1 MFYKPHN
8 YQKHSKQHIIDNNGA
23 GLFLGMGLG
32 KTSIV
37 LDAVDW
43 LIYHDM
49 SVRKVLVIAPKKVA
63 ESTWVDERDKWDQ
76 FKHLRISLVLGSPEE
91 RIAALRG
98 KADIYVI
105 GRDNVRWLVTHC
117 MSAWP
122 FDMIVFDE
130 SSSFKNHASQRFKS
144 IRMVL
149 PKTRRKVIL
158 TGTPSPNGFADL
170 WAQMYLLDS
179 GERLGISITNYR
191 VEYLSKGRGEFS
203 KYTINEF
210 AKAAVLE
217 KVKDI
222 VISMSAE
229 DYLELP
235 EYNEFIQ
242 KVKLPKEIKQAYDDF
257 EETAVLELLES
268 EGGKISA
275 ANAAA
280 LMNKLL
286 QFANGA
292 VYRQVIKG
300 NGIMERE
307 YVEVHEE
314 KLDVL
319 EELIEAAQDEPVLVF
334 YSYQH
339 DLERIQK
346 RFGGTKYENE
356 HTLKDWNDGKI
367 KLLLAHPASVAY
379 GLNMQAG
386 GRIIVWF
393 GLPWSLELWQQGN
406 ARLYRQ
412 GQVKPVIVHKVVC
425 PGTVDMRVATALSD
439 KADEQDSL
447 MDAVKAIVKD
457 VIKRKPNLST
467 NLDVID

>member
-1 MFYKPHN
+1 MYYTPHN
-8 YQKHSKQHIIDNNGA
+8 YQNHGKQHIIDNEGA

-32 KTSIV
+32 KTSIT
-37 LDAVDW
+37 LDAIDY

-76 FKHLRISLVLGSPEE
+76 FNHLRISSMLGSPEE
-91 RIAALRG
+91 RIAALRI

-105 GRDNVRWLVTHC
+105 SRNNVQWLVTHC

-122 FDMIVFDE
+122 FDMVVFDE

-149 PKTRRKVIL
+149 PKTCRRVIL

-170 WAQMYLLDS
+170 WAQMYLLDQ
-179 GERLGISITNYR
+179 GARLGPSVTNYR
-191 VEYLSKGRGEFS
+191 TEYLSKGRGEFS
-203 KYTINEF
+203 KYSINEF
-210 AKAAVLE
+210 AKAAVLD

-222 VISMSAE
+222 VISMKAE

-242 KVKLPKEIKQAYDDF
+242 KVKLPKNIKDAYDEF

-286 QFANGA
+286 QFSNGA
-292 VYRQVIKG
+292 VYRQIVLP
-300 NGIMERE
+300 NGVMSRE
-307 YVEVHEE
+307 FVEVHDE
-314 KLDVL
+314 KLDTL

-339 DLERIQK
+339 DLERIQR

-356 HTLKDWNDGKI
+356 LTLKDWNSGKI

-386 GRIIVWF
+386 GRIIIWF

-412 GQVKPVIVHKVVC
+412 GQEQPVIVHKIVC
-425 PGTVDMRVATALSD
+425 PGTVDMRVVNALSD
-439 KADEQDSL
+439 KAHEQDSL
-447 MDAVKAIVKD
+447 MDAVKAIVKE
-457 VIKRKPNLST
+457 VIKRKPELST
-467 NLDVID
+467 NLDLLD

>member
-1 MFYKPHN
+1 MLYMPHN
-8 YQKHSKQHIIDNNGA
+8 YQRHAKQHIIDNPGA

-37 LDAVDW
+37 LDTIDF
-43 LIYHDM
+43 LINHDM
-49 SVRKVLVIAPKKVA
+49 EVRKVLVIAPKKVA
-63 ESTWVDERDKWDQ
+63 EATWTSERDKWDQ
-76 FKHLRISLVLGSPEE
+76 FKHLTISLILGTPEE
-91 RIAALRG
+91 RISAIRA
-98 KADIYVI
+98 KANIYVI
-105 GRDNVRWLVTHC
+105 SRNNVKWLITHC

-122 FDMIVFDE
+122 FDMVVFDE
-130 SSSFKNHASQRFKS
+130 SSSFKNHASERFKH

-149 PKTRRKVIL
+149 PKIRRRVIL

-170 WAQMYLLDS
+170 WAQMYLLDQ
-179 GERLGISITNYR
+179 GERLGPSVTNYR
-191 VEYLSKGRGEFS
+191 VNYLTKGRGDFS
-203 KYTINEF
+203 KYEINEF

-235 EYNEFIQ
+235 EYNEVLQ
-242 KVKLPKEIKQAYDDF
+242 KVKLTKEIKDAYDEF
-257 EETAVLELLES
+257 EDTAVLELLES

-292 VYRQVIKG
+292 VYRPTITGDGKIGREVIE
-300 NGIMERE
+300 I
-307 YVEVHEE
+307 HEE
-314 KLDVL
+314 KLDAL
-319 EELIEAAQDEPVLVF
+319 EEIIEAAQDEPVLLF

-339 DLERIQK
+339 DLDRIQK
-346 RFGGTKYENE
+346 RFGGVKYEDE
-356 HTLKDWNDGKI
+356 RTLTDWNNGKI

-386 GRIIVWF
+386 GRIIAWF

-406 ARLYRQ
+406 ARLFRQ
-412 GQVKPVIVHKVVC
+412 GQEQPVIVHKIVC
-425 PGTVDMRVATALSD
+425 PGTVDMRVAGALED

-447 MDAVKAIVKD
+447 MDAVKAIVKE
-457 VIKRKPNLST
+457 VINRKPELSKS
-467 NLDVID
+467 LDM